1 MLPPTLPKVSESM
14 PSVPGLSFPISV
26 HQFLINVSHSWTATP
41 MIERFPSQFP
51 DEVKTSVATVPMRR
65 MAEME
70 EVADVIVFLGSRM
83 GSFVC
88 GAAVPVDGGFTAI

>member
-1 MLPPTLPKVSESM
+1 MV
-14 PSVPGLSFPISV
+14 
-26 HQFLINVSHSWTATP
+26 
-41 MIERFPSQFP
+41 ERFQSQFP

-70 EVADVIVFLGSRM
+70 EVADAIVFLGSRM